1 MGAMTQQVLGSTSAV
16 GARLFGGHGGHHGLR
31 IIILVVV
38 VVAIAVA
45 IVLLVRRARR
55 HREDAGSAHDL
66 TPRPPEPTPRPPEP
80 TPRPPEPAAR
90 TPEPAPSGSPVRT
103 APTRTWRDGK
113 GKRASGIAA
122 TNLTKRYGEKVA
134 VDDLTFEV
142 TPGRVT
148 GFLGPNGAGKST
160 TMRIVMGLDRP
171 DAGSVT
177 VNGRPYHEL
186 AWPLREVGAL
196 LEAKATHPGRS
207 AFAHLSMLA
216 KANRIP
222 RRRVEEMLDMVGLSS
237 VAGKRVGEFSL
248 GMGQRLGI
256 AAAMLG
262 NPGVVMFDE
271 PVNGLDTDGI
281 RWVRQLLR
289 HLASEGRSVFV
300 SSHLMSE
307 MARTA
312 DELVVIGKG
321 RLIAQ
326 MPVAEFT
333 SRYATGYVRVRS
345 PQVDDLR
352 LALEEAGA
360 SVASEED
367 RSISVRG
374 VSQDAIG
381 ETAWRH
387 SIMLQELAPQSASLE
402 EAFME
407 STEAHLEFG
416 GVRDD
421 GPGSGSPGVPGDG
434 AAVPEGEEGP

>member
-1 MGAMTQQVLGSTSAV
+1 MGAMALEALGSTEAV

-31 IIILVVV
+31 IIILVVIVAVV
-38 VVAIAVA
+38 VVAV
-45 IVLLVRRARR
+45 VLLVQRSRRRR
-55 HREDAGSAHDL
+55 QAGGSTHH
-66 TPRPPEPTPRPPEP
+66 
-80 TPRPPEPAAR
+80 
-90 TPEPAPSGSPVRT
+90 PAPRAAEQAPNGPPVP
-103 APTRTWRDGK
+103 AMPARTWRVDEGR
-113 GKRASGIAA
+113 RATGIAA
-122 TNLTKRYGEKVA
+122 KNLTKRFGEKVA
-134 VDDLTFEV
+134 VDDLSFEV

-148 GFLGPNGAGKST
+148 GFLGPNGSGKST
-160 TMRIVMGLDRP
+160 TMRLVMGLDRP
-171 DAGSVT
+171 DGGSVT
-177 VNGRPYHEL
+177 VNGRPYHDL

-207 AFAHLSMLA
+207 AFAHLWMLA

-222 RRRVEEMLDMVGLSS
+222 RRRVDEVLELVGLSS

-262 NPGVVMFDE
+262 NPGVVLFDE

-307 MARTA
+307 MAKTA

-333 SRYATGYVRVRS
+333 SRYARGYVRVRS
-345 PQVDDLR
+345 PQVEELR
-352 LALEEAGA
+352 RVLEDGGA
-360 SVASEED
+360 SVVSEGD

-374 VSQDAIG
+374 MSQDAIG

-416 GVRDD
+416 GVRDHE
-421 GPGSGSPGVPGDG
+421 PSPSSPGIPRRDGSAGGDSQ
-434 AAVPEGEEGP
+434 EGP